1 MPPLQHSAPY
11 PWPWDASPEESLT
24 GDRLALLCVAVQPS
38 FAETTV
44 GSEAVTV
51 TVGLLARA
59 LRQAGA
65 AVICLTVGARPHPLR
80 PSVLR
85 VDGGE
90 APDPLIAAYADEVVG
105 APGLDGFYGSPL
117 EPILRGLGR
126 DRLVL
131 CGLGAETAVDCTLRS
146 ANDRGFECLTLTDA
160 VAPHDPELAAHAHA
174 SVTMSGGIFGAIG
187 TTSDLL
193 RALGSGSDA
202 PTAASPPAPSPSP
215 ASGVALPAPPAPVSQ
230 EVPVR

>member
-1 MPPLQHSAPY
+1 MPPLQRSNPY
-11 PWPWDASPEESLT
+11 PWPWDADPDEPLT

-38 FAETTV
+38 FTETTV
-44 GSEAVTV
+44 GAEAATV

-65 AVICLTVGARPHPLR
+65 AVVCITVGARTHPLR
-80 PSVLR
+80 PSPLR
-85 VDGGE
+85 VEGGE
-90 APDPLIAAYADEVVG
+90 APDPLIAAYADEIVV
-105 APGLDGFYGSPL
+105 APGLDGFFGTSL
-117 EPILRGLGR
+117 ETILRSLGR

-131 CGLGAETAVDCTLRS
+131 CGLGAETAVDSTLRS

-160 VAPHDPELAAHAHA
+160 VAPHSPEIAAHTHS

-193 RALGSGSDA
+193 GAVGSGPD
-202 PTAASPPAPSPSP
+202 SPPTPP
-215 ASGVALPAPPAPVSQ
+215 ASAPLPAVPQ

>member
-1 MPPLQHSAPY
+1 MPPLQRCAPY
-11 PWPWDASPEESLT
+11 PWPWDADPDEPLT
-24 GDRLALLCVAVQPS
+24 GDRLALLCIAVQPS
-38 FAETTV
+38 FADATI
-44 GSEAVTV
+44 GAEAVTV

-65 AVICLTVGARPHPLR
+65 AVCCVTVGARPHPLR
-80 PSVLR
+80 PSPLR
-85 VDGGE
+85 VEGGE
-90 APDPLIAAYADEVVG
+90 SPDPLIAAYADEVVA
-105 APGLDGFYGSPL
+105 APGIDAFYGSPL
-117 EPILRGLGR
+117 EAILRGLGR

-131 CGLGAETAVDCTLRS
+131 CGLGAESAVDSTLRS

-160 VAPHDPELAAHAHA
+160 VAPHDRDLAAHAHA

-193 RALGSGSDA
+193 GALGSGPDSPHAA
-202 PTAASPPAPSPSP
+202 PLAA
-215 ASGVALPAPPAPVSQ
+215 VTQ

>member
-1 MPPLQHSAPY
+1 MPALQRSAPY
-11 PWPWDASPEESLT
+11 PWPWDADPDTPIT
-24 GDRLALLCVAVQPS
+24 GDRLALLCIAVQPS

-44 GSEAVTV
+44 GAEGVTV

-65 AVICLTVGARPHPLR
+65 AVVCVTVGARPHPVR
-80 PSVLR
+80 PSPLR
-85 VDGGE
+85 VEGGE
-90 APDPLIAAYADEVVG
+90 PPDPLIAAYADALVTSV
-105 APGLDGFYGSPL
+105 GLDGFSGSPL
-117 EPILRGLGR
+117 EALLRDLGR

-131 CGLGAETAVDCTLRS
+131 CGLGAETAVDSTLRS

-160 VAPHDPELAAHAHA
+160 VAPHSPDLAAHAHA

-193 RALGSGSDA
+193 GAVGAGPD
-202 PTAASPPAPSPSP
+202 PSPSLVTP
-215 ASGVALPAPPAPVSQ
+215 Q
-230 EVPVR
+230 EVTTR